1 VAAKFPPK
9 EAYAKVVMIDYAKD
23 AAISEDL
30 KKAWAEATGAP

>member
-9 EAYAKVVMIDYAKD
+9 EAYANVALIDYTKD

-30 KKAWAEATGAP
+30 KKAWAEATGAQ